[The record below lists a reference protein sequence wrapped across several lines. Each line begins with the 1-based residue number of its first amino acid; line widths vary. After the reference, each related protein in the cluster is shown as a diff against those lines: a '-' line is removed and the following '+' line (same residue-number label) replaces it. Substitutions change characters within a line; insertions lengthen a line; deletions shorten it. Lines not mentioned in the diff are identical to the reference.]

1 MASQLRD
8 EVNMHM
14 RLRGFSPRTIES
26 YTHAYE
32 ELARYYMRP
41 LDTLNCDDVQKFLD
55 DLVSVR
61 KLEWS
66 TINVYFSAY
75 RLLYEKILGWD
86 KRRFSIPRRGRS
98 GKLPGVL
105 SQEEV
110 KQLIR
115 THANIKHQ
123 ALLAMI
129 YGSGLRVSEAVILRP
144 VHIDRDRMMVLVVQG
159 KGHKDRYTILSPVAL
174 DLLGKHWRLNGPADY
189 LFFGRDRTRA
199 MCSGTA
205 QSVYYQAL
213 EKSGVRK
220 VGGIHVLR
228 HCFATHLMENGVD
241 IYRIKRWMGHRAL
254 STTARYMHVTRE
266 HMLKIKSPLD
276 SL

>member
-1 MASQLRD
+1 MASELRD
-8 EVNMHM
+8 KVNLHM
-14 RLRGFSPRTIES
+14 RLRGFSPRTVES

-41 LDTLNCDDVQKFLD
+41 LDALSCNDVQSFLD
-55 DLVSVR
+55 NLVSVR

-66 TINVYFSAY
+66 TINVYFSSY
-75 RLLYEKILGWD
+75 RLLYEKILEWD
-86 KRRFSIPRRGRS
+86 KKRFSIPRRGRS
-98 GKLPGVL
+98 RKRPGIL
-105 SQEEV
+105 SQDEV
-110 KQLIR
+110 KSVIR
-115 THANIKHQ
+115 VLGNVKHR

-129 YGSGLRVSEAVILRP
+129 YGSGLRVSEAVVLRP
-144 VHIDRDRMMVLVVQG
+144 VHIERSRMMLRIEQG

-174 DLLGKHWRLNGPADY
+174 ELLETHWRKNRFTDY
-189 LFFGRDRTRA
+189 IFFGRDRTKP
-199 MCSGTA
+199 MCAGTA
-205 QSVYYQAL
+205 QAVYYQAI

-241 IYRIKRWMGHRAL
+241 IYRIKRWMGHNAL

-266 HMLKIKSPLD
+266 QMLKTRSPLD
-276 SL
+276 EL